1 MHDERAAVAM
11 DRSSESR
18 EPGMVGSDVTRP
30 GTLAS
35 DATEPGWWDASISL
49 VRANL
54 LAVALIPL
62 LGVLVLVPYALLWGI
77 PGLETSGE
85 GVAFRFRSPVEST
98 VLFIA
103 LLFGAIV
110 VHELLHGVAFFLIGK
125 IPRAKI
131 GFGVK
136 WLTFTPYCHCAE
148 PMPANAYRWAVAL
161 PTLVLG
167 AIPGLLGLL
176 FGNFLLAF
184 WAVIMLVSGSGDL
197 AILWAIRSV
206 PGAAIVCDHPSRA
219 GCLVRAT

>member
-1 MHDERAAVAM
+1 MHDDARPTATIDRPSRDRPSGSAEAGGTER
-11 DRSSESR
+11 
-18 EPGMVGSDVTRP
+18 
-30 GTLAS
+30 
-35 DATEPGWWDASISL
+35 GWRDASISL
-49 VRANL
+49 VHANL
-54 LAVALIPL
+54 LAVALIPV
-62 LGVLVLVPYALLWGI
+62 LGALVLVPYALLWGI

-85 GVAFRFRSPVEST
+85 EAGFRFSSPVEST
-98 VLFIA
+98 LTFISF
-103 LLFGAIV
+103 LFGAIV
-110 VHELLHGVAFFLIGK
+110 VHELLHGVGFYLVGK

-148 PMPANAYRWAVAL
+148 PMPASAYRWAVAL

-167 AIPGLLGLL
+167 VIPGLLGLL

-206 PGAAIVCDHPSRA
+206 PGAAIVRDHPSRA

>member
-1 MHDERAAVAM
+1 MHEERGAVTL
-11 DRSSESR
+11 DRPSEAR
-18 EPGMVGSDVTRP
+18 GAVPPAPGV
-30 GTLAS
+30 A
-35 DATEPGWWDASISL
+35 EPGWRDASISL

-54 LAVALIPL
+54 LAVALIPV
-62 LGVLVLVPYALLWGI
+62 LGALVLVPYALLWGI
-77 PGLETSGE
+77 PGLETG
-85 GVAFRFRSPVEST
+85 GDAAGLRFSSPVEST
-98 VLFIA
+98 ITFISF
-103 LLFGAIV
+103 LFGAIV
-110 VHELLHGVAFFLIGK
+110 VHELLHGVGFYVVGK

-167 AIPGLLGLL
+167 VIPGLLGILL
-176 FGNFLLAF
+176 GNFLLAF

-206 PGAAIVCDHPSRA
+206 PGAAIVRDHPSRA
-219 GCLVRAT
+219 GCLVRAE

>member
-1 MHDERAAVAM
+1 MDDELGTVTMNRPSGARDSGTTERDAIRHGGA
-11 DRSSESR
+11 ES
-18 EPGMVGSDVTRP
+18 
-30 GTLAS
+30 
-35 DATEPGWWDASISL
+35 GWRDASISL

-54 LAVALIPL
+54 LAVALIPV
-62 LGVLVLVPYALLWGI
+62 LGALVLVPYALLWGI
-77 PGLETSGE
+77 PGLETSGDAA
-85 GVAFRFRSPVEST
+85 GIRFSSPVEST
-98 VLFIA
+98 ITFISF
-103 LLFGAIV
+103 LFGAIV
-110 VHELLHGVAFFLIGK
+110 VHELLHGVGFFLIGK

-167 AIPGLLGLL
+167 VVPGLLGLL

-197 AILWAIRSV
+197 AILWAIRAV
-206 PGAAIVCDHPSRA
+206 PGAAIVRDHPSRA